1 MNINM
6 HGGSSMDVSDAVFG
20 QDFNETLV
28 HQVVV
33 AYRAAGRAGTHA
45 QKNRS
50 AVRGGGAKPWRQKG
64 TGRARAGTIRSPI
77 WRGGGRTFAATT
89 RDYSQKVNKKAY
101 RAAIRSIFSELVRQ
115 ERLVVVEEFAVQA
128 AKTKELLGKL
138 KELDLGKVNSA
149 GGGTEGALG
158 YRVLIV
164 HENPDENLYLAA
176 RNLPH
181 IDVVDPDIA
190 DPVSLVGF
198 DKVLV
203 TVAALRQFEEKL
215 A

>member
-6 HGGSSMDVSDAVFG
+6 HGGSSMDVSDTVFG

-33 AYRAAGRAGTHA
+33 AFMAAGRAGTHA
-45 QKNRS
+45 QKNRA

-64 TGRARAGTIRSPI
+64 TGRARAGTIRSPL
-77 WRGGGRTFAATT
+77 WRGGGKTFAATT

-101 RAAIRSIFSELVRQ
+101 RAAIRSILSELVRQ
-115 ERLVVVEEFAVQA
+115 DRLIVVEGFAVEA
-128 AKTKELLGKL
+128 PRTSELLGKL
-138 KELDLGKVNSA
+138 KEMDLDK
-149 GGGTEGALG
+149 
-158 YRVLIV
+158 VLIV
-164 HENPDENLYLAA
+164 HEDPNENLYLAA

-181 IDVVDPDIA
+181 VDVVDTAIA
-190 DPVSLVGF
+190 DPVSLIGF
-198 DKVLV
+198 DKVLI
-203 TVAALRQFEEKL
+203 TAAALRQFEERL

>member
-6 HGGSSMDVSDAVFG
+6 HGGSSMDVADAVFG
-20 QDFNETLV
+20 QDFNESLV

-33 AYRAAGRAGTHA
+33 AFMAGGRAGTHA
-45 QKNRS
+45 QKNRA

-77 WRGGGRTFAATT
+77 WRGGGKAFAATT

-101 RAAIRSIFSELVRQ
+101 RAAIRSILSELLRQ
-115 ERLVVVEEFAVQA
+115 DRVLVVEEFAVSA
-128 AKTKELLGKL
+128 PKTRALLGSLEK
-138 KELDLGKVNSA
+138 LDLDN
-149 GGGTEGALG
+149 
-158 YRVLIV
+158 VLIV
-164 HENPDENLYLAA
+164 HHDPDENLYLAA
-176 RNLPH
+176 RNLNRV
-181 IDVVDPDIA
+181 DVVDTAVA
-190 DPVSLVGF
+190 DPVSLLAF
-198 DKVLV
+198 DKVLI

>member
-6 HGGSSMDVSDAVFG
+6 HGGSSMDVADAVFG
-20 QDFNETLV
+20 QEFNEALV

-33 AYRAAGRAGTHA
+33 AYMAAGRAGTA
-45 QKNRS
+45 SQKNRS
-50 AVRGGGAKPWRQKG
+50 AVRGGGIKPWRQKG
-64 TGRARAGTIRSPI
+64 TGRARSGTIRSPL
-77 WRGGGRTFAATT
+77 WRGGGKTFAATT

-101 RAAIRSIFSELVRQ
+101 RAAIRSILSELLRQ
-115 ERLVVVEEFAVQA
+115 DRLVVVEDFVIA
-128 AKTKELLGKL
+128 APKTSELLGKL
-138 KELDLGKVNSA
+138 GAMDLDK
-149 GGGTEGALG
+149 
-158 YRVLIV
+158 VLIV
-164 HENPDENLYLAA
+164 HEDPDENLYLAA

-181 IDVVDPDIA
+181 VDVVDTAIV

-198 DKVLV
+198 DRVLM

>member
-1 MNINM
+1 MNITM
-6 HGGSSMDVSDAVFG
+6 HGGSSMDVADAVFG

-33 AYRAAGRAGTHA
+33 AYMAAGRAGTHA
-45 QKNRS
+45 QKNRT
-50 AVRGGGAKPWRQKG
+50 AVRGGGSKPWRQKG
-64 TGRARAGTIRSPI
+64 TGRARAGTIRSPL
-77 WRGGGRTFAATT
+77 WRGGGTTFAATT

-115 ERLVVVEEFAVQA
+115 DRLVVVEKFVVD
-128 AKTKELLGKL
+128 TPRTRELVDKLGAMD
-138 KELDLGKVNSA
+138 LD
-149 GGGTEGALG
+149 
-158 YRVLIV
+158 RVLLV
-164 HENPDENLYLAA
+164 HDEPDENLYLAA

-181 IDVVDPDIA
+181 VDIVDTTIA

-198 DKVLV
+198 DKVLI